1 MLALERCVVLYLL
14 VGNVEFGSELLAESV
29 ELLLHAA
36 PLFLQR
42 ETPNLILLLHFLKPK
57 ESVTIKKKKKSKRET
72 HRMC

>member
-1 MLALERCVVLYLL
+1 MLAVESCMFSYLL

-29 ELLLHAA
+29 KLLLHAA

-57 ESVTIKKKKKSKRET
+57 LSVNTLKK
-72 HRMC
+72 CLI